1 MIALV
6 VDDDPDLGD
15 VMVFILEMAGFE
27 VHLEADGAAGL
38 AAAEI
43 LRPDVV
49 LLDWMMPSLSG
60 VEVCKA
66 LRSNEDLAS
75 TKVVLLSARA
85 QEDDVRQGYRAGAD
99 DYIVKPFRPNDL
111 INRVEKVLAGAN

>member
-1 MIALV
+1 
-6 VDDDPDLGD
+6 
-15 VMVFILEMAGFE
+15 MVFILEMAGFE